1 MLILK
6 PKTAEIFGM
15 LLRSHE
21 LYDIK
26 LLYVYCLPCQVLM
39 YTCISLT
46 FKQNKRRMR
55 SSFLWFTFVEML
67 CTICKCFWLSIF
79 FMYKNIRYLCV
90 CWIYISIYSKISLWK
105 FENIECIYTKMWV
118 RGPMYFLSN
127 FHVHVFVTLYMYV
140 TKNTVIVKCQ
150 GQRNLICHTL
160 ICMWSVYIICNF
172 GQNEWNWVHS
182 KRKLISYKHVCY
194 TSTCNCVLLEFS
206 LSLFTS
212 GSCC

>member
-1 MLILK
+1 
-6 PKTAEIFGM
+6 
-15 LLRSHE
+15 
-21 LYDIK
+21 
-26 LLYVYCLPCQVLM
+26 M

-150 GQRNLICHTL
+150 GQRSLICHTL
-160 ICMWSVYIICNF
+160 ICIWSVYIICNF
-172 GQNEWNWVHS
+172 GQNEWNWVRS

>member
-1 MLILK
+1 MILK

-39 YTCISLT
+39 YTCISVT
-46 FKQNKRRMR
+46 CKQNKRRMC

-90 CWIYISIYSKISLWK
+90 CWIYISIYFLKDLLVKVRKHWMYIYKDVSARTNVFSLQFPCTCISNIVHVRHKKHSYSEVPGTKEFDLSYTNLYLISLYHLQFW
-105 FENIECIYTKMWV
+105 TKWMK
-118 RGPMYFLSN
+118 LS
-127 FHVHVFVTLYMYV
+127 
-140 TKNTVIVKCQ
+140 
-150 GQRNLICHTL
+150 
-160 ICMWSVYIICNF
+160 
-172 GQNEWNWVHS
+172 
-182 KRKLISYKHVCY
+182 
-194 TSTCNCVLLEFS
+194 S
-206 LSLFTS
+206 L
-212 GSCC
+212 

>member
-39 YTCISLT
+39 YTCISVT
-46 FKQNKRRMR
+46 CKQNKRRMC

-79 FMYKNIRYLCV
+79 FYVQKYQVPMCVLNIYLNLLFKRSPCESSKTLNVYIQRCECKDQCIFSPISMY
-90 CWIYISIYSKISLWK
+90 
-105 FENIECIYTKMWV
+105 
-118 RGPMYFLSN
+118 MYF
-127 FHVHVFVTLYMYV
+127 
-140 TKNTVIVKCQ
+140 
-150 GQRNLICHTL
+150 
-160 ICMWSVYIICNF
+160 
-172 GQNEWNWVHS
+172 
-182 KRKLISYKHVCY
+182 
-194 TSTCNCVLLEFS
+194 
-206 LSLFTS
+206 
-212 GSCC
+212 